1 MEEFNSIFFDD
12 SSKQWEKNKIK
23 LNNGTYSYKC
33 SCKTLKGTLC
43 KKKAYFSIEYIFQKN
58 MYCKIHQKKYNK
70 EYKNN
75 KNKL

>member
-43 KKKAYFSIEYIFQKN
+43 KKKAYFSI
-58 MYCKIHQKKYNK
+58 
-70 EYKNN
+70 
-75 KNKL
+75 